1 MAFEILSIAFMF
13 IGAIFLLAGSIGLIR
28 LKDTYSRLHALTKA
42 DVLGFGFI
50 VLSCI
55 LSTDLLSHWI
65 KLLLV
70 DANCYMV
77 VYEGVKE
84 IRAGQEVDI
93 LPFDW

>member
-70 DANCYMV
+70 WLLAISYSALVGYALANRKKRY
-77 VYEGVKE
+77 
-84 IRAGQEVDI
+84 A
-93 LPFDW
+93 